1 MLNLSAR
8 KAGLPINSTS
18 LLNYIGNNKSST
30 ANSLLNALSNSSNLN
45 TSSKSQ
51 YEQLEKSADALESSA
66 SVLTSEKEDNIFELA
81 REEGNTN
88 DVKKQ
93 TNEFISNYNT
103 LMKKLISSGTTS
115 SLNYYYKQMLK
126 EVYTDNKESLGNIGI
141 SAESNGFLSMDDDKF
156 KTSDIDTLEEALG
169 KDSSFT
175 TKTEYIAG
183 RVSNNAETNLESIS
197 SQYSTSGQ
205 SYSAYLSSKYNISL

>member
-66 SVLTSEKEDNIFELA
+66 SVLTSEKEDNIFEAA

-93 TNEFISNYNT
+93 TKEFISNYNT

-141 SAESNGFLSMDDDKF
+141 SADSN
-156 KTSDIDTLEEALG
+156 
-169 KDSSFT
+169 
-175 TKTEYIAG
+175 
-183 RVSNNAETNLESIS
+183 
-197 SQYSTSGQ
+197 
-205 SYSAYLSSKYNISL
+205 